1 MALDEQEL
9 DELVAFANS
18 LVDAAR
24 EVVLPYWRLGI
35 EVDSKDEPERP
46 EGESPVTAADRQAEQ
61 AMRDLIASRY
71 DKHGIYGEEHGVI
84 RADADWVWVLDPID
98 GTKSFITGKPLFGT
112 LVACLYHGVPV
123 IGIIDQCVLGER
135 WVGVCG
141 RKTTLNGAPVS
152 TRCCAALCD
161 AMMYAT
167 TPHMFAAGHEAGRF
181 AAMCAAVKRP
191 LFGADCYAYALV
203 ASGFGADLVVEADL
217 GLYDYCALV
226 PVVEGAGGKMTD
238 WAGQTLSLRNH
249 QLSRGRVVAAGSSDL
264 HAQALKVL
272 SRSEGTRAAH
282 RRRGGRR
289 CRHFGRR
296 GSAALQNSLQVSLAM
311 IYKAVTMSTNLGC
324 ECNRFKPP
332 PLPSTHAHPASLPF
346 GSLANP
352 CATRQA
358 PQTFRTRA
366 LHWRQ

>member
-152 TRCCAALCD
+152 TRLS
-161 AMMYAT
+161 
-167 TPHMFAAGHEAGRF
+167 
-181 AAMCAAVKRP
+181 
-191 LFGADCYAYALV
+191 
-203 ASGFGADLVVEADL
+203 SG
-217 GLYDYCALV
+217 
-226 PVVEGAGGKMTD
+226 
-238 WAGQTLSLRNH
+238 
-249 QLSRGRVVAAGSSDL
+249 
-264 HAQALKVL
+264 
-272 SRSEGTRAAH
+272 
-282 RRRGGRR
+282 
-289 CRHFGRR
+289 
-296 GSAALQNSLQVSLAM
+296 
-311 IYKAVTMSTNLGC
+311 STNTL
-324 ECNRFKPP
+324 
-332 PLPSTHAHPASLPF
+332 
-346 GSLANP
+346 
-352 CATRQA
+352 
-358 PQTFRTRA
+358 
-366 LHWRQ
+366 

>member
-1 MALDEQEL
+1 MEDALDQEEL

-181 AAMCAAVKRP
+181 AAMCAAVKRR

-272 SRSEGTRAAH
+272 GAPDAPAAPKEH
-282 RRRGGRR
+282 VLPIGVVVAAGAAISAGG
-289 CRHFGRR
+289 
-296 GSAALQNSLQVSLAM
+296 AALLSK
-311 IYKAVTMSTNLGC
+311 IRYK
-324 ECNRFKPP
+324 
-332 PLPSTHAHPASLPF
+332 
-346 GSLANP
+346 
-352 CATRQA
+352 
-358 PQTFRTRA
+358 
-366 LHWRQ
+366 

>member
-226 PVVEGAGGKMTD
+226 PVVE
-238 WAGQTLSLRNH
+238 LSLIH
-249 QLSRGRVVAAGSSDL
+249 
-264 HAQALKVL
+264 
-272 SRSEGTRAAH
+272 
-282 RRRGGRR
+282 
-289 CRHFGRR
+289 
-296 GSAALQNSLQVSLAM
+296 
-311 IYKAVTMSTNLGC
+311 I
-324 ECNRFKPP
+324 
-332 PLPSTHAHPASLPF
+332 
-346 GSLANP
+346 
-352 CATRQA
+352 
-358 PQTFRTRA
+358 
-366 LHWRQ
+366 